1 MNHQIHE
8 VFRALGDSNRL
19 KIVNGLLLECQNV
32 NEISEEIGLSQPLT
46 SHHLKILRAVGIVR
60 MEIQATFRYY

>member
-1 MNHQIHE
+1 MNHQVHE

-32 NEISEEIGLSQPLT
+32 NEISEGIGLSQPLT
-46 SHHLKILRAVGIVR
+46 SHHLKILRGVGIVR